1 MNSCIN
7 LYNSIIS
14 KQYKHTLFLKKIYNI
29 LEKGDDI
36 LKQTSIHL
44 KKIGSNKKQKDNIKS
59 NYIPE
64 QISKFISN
72 TNCTSYEISVI
83 VNGIKI
89 NLYFYCYE
97 KISDKTLMFYSYYV
111 FLTIFLLTFNIK
123 VCNKI
128 IDIKIFL
135 TNFKKYK
142 PNDYNKILGVNE
154 VNTGYSTVG
163 CQSKSEIVIYRKEE
177 WFKVLIHELFH
188 NLNLDFANLNI
199 FESKQE
205 LYKLLGLDIKYE
217 ITETYC
223 EIWARIINMN
233 IAAFIKT
240 DNFTGFKKIYEDLLK
255 KEIFFSL
262 LQASKILKFVRNN
275 NKYTEDSNVY
285 AYYVLT
291 SAIFMNYNSFIEWCQ
306 NNNNNFFKFNNENIK
321 QFTKLIIESLK
332 NKKFQKLQDCLSYI
346 ETNNSLRMSFSNI
359 L

>member
-1 MNSCIN
+1 MNSCVN

-14 KQYKHTLFLKKIYNI
+14 KQYKHTEFLKKIYKI
-29 LEKGDDI
+29 LEEGDDI
-36 LKQTSIHL
+36 LKQTSIIL
-44 KKIGSNKKQKDNIKS
+44 KKINVDNRQEDNIKS

-64 QISKFISN
+64 HISKFIMSN
-72 TNCTSYEISVI
+72 RCTTYQITAI

-97 KISDKTLMFYSYYV
+97 KISDKTLLFYSYYV
-111 FLTIFLLTFNIK
+111 FLTVFLLSFNIK

-128 IDIKIFL
+128 INIKIFL

-142 PNDYNKILGVNE
+142 PNSYNKILGVNE

-163 CQSKSEIVIYRKEE
+163 CQSNSEIVIYRKEE

-199 FESKQE
+199 SESKQE

-240 DNFTGFKKIYEDLLK
+240 DNFNKFKKIYEDLLK

-262 LQASKILKFVRNN
+262 LQASKILKFVKNN
-275 NKYTEDSNVY
+275 SNYTEDSNVY

-291 SAIFMNYNSFIEWCQ
+291 SAIFTNYNSFIEWCQ
-306 NNNNNFFKFNNENIK
+306 KYNSNLFKFNTKNIN
-321 QFTKLIIESLK
+321 QFTKLIIESL
-332 NKKFQKLQDCLSYI
+332 NNQKFQKLQECLSYL
-346 ETNNSLRMSFSNI
+346 ETDNSLRMSFSNI